1 MRALKAREYDNLEF
15 EIDLYYLCKTRKK
28 KYARLRA
35 REGKK

>member
-1 MRALKAREYDNLEF
+1 MRALKAREYDNIDS
-15 EIDLYYLCKTRKK
+15 EIDLYHLSETRKK